1 MRPLPPPPRG
11 RPRRAPR
18 VLALLLVCAALS
30 FLCAATRA
38 EAARGRPYVNAAKT
52 TFVADNGNLLRGA
65 IISTETGSSPSVA
78 QLEGMKAVGLNA
90 VHCYAERRDYGYSA
104 GARVAAVDLAVQ
116 RTRDAGLYLVITIG
130 GGGFD
135 ANFNSAFWSFYAPR
149 YAHETH
155 VLYEIQNEPAAGSP
169 PYSGNAALMQM
180 QLTCYNIIRAAAP
193 DTPVMFMSYSSFEN
207 GPGVL
212 QDIAALGSAV
222 DWSKACIAFH
232 GYGERG
238 PAAIRQCLE
247 TVLAAGYPCFQTEF
261 YRWPW
266 GTGNFALGSGPS
278 LYQDVDE
285 TGDLERLGVSWLS
298 FLTITGVTNAAR
310 FKTPLNNGGVTW
322 TPDFG
327 TWPVPGRA
335 VFGNGGEPRLAS
347 RATTVRIQ
355 AEDFDLGGQG
365 VAYHDATATNSGG
378 AYRPGEGVDIQAT
391 TDTGGGHNV
400 GWISSGEWLEY
411 TTIIREA
418 GLYTLGLRVASPQ
431 TSNSLR
437 VRLAGVDLTGAWAFA
452 GTGANQTWATISR
465 TVNLPPGQQ
474 VLRVEALSTGFN
486 LNWIEIAPVS
496 AGVLPN
502 GAYRVLARSTGKA
515 LGVVGASTSNGAKLE
530 QRSYAAATH
539 QRWTFTHRGANH
551 YTITSAQTGRA
562 IDSAAGSSLS
572 GDNLGMWGV
581 SGSVGTLN
589 QRWIVTAT
597 DSGHHKLINANTG
610 LAMEIASA
618 STADGARIQTSE
630 YAGGAHQQW
639 SLGAPFAVSITA
651 PDADLGG
658 VEGNGGQLLVSRDV
672 AYSTSLTVNLARS
685 GTAVAGTDYAA
696 PPASITIP
704 AGAESVA
711 ISVSTIPG
719 QLPPQDRELV
729 VSIAPGTGYDVVAP
743 SSATLTIRAR
753 DAFAQWVAATFSAP
767 EQADPL
773 VSGPLAAPF
782 GDGLPNLLRG
792 ALNLGPG
799 PGPAAA
805 SLPAITTEDGHLVLR
820 YRQLSGGQGAP
831 GIDYVAGGLRY
842 VVEVAERLDSDAWSS
857 GASVVEPLGVPQV
870 IDAGTEFVAVR
881 MKAPLAEQ
889 PRAFMRLR
897 VVRVVP

>member
-38 EAARGRPYVNAAKT
+38 EAARGRPYVNAAQT

-180 QLTCYNIIRAAAP
+180 QLTCYDIIRAAAP

-212 QDIAALGSAV
+212 QDIAALGSSV

-378 AYRPGEGVDIQAT
+378 AYRPGEGVDIQTT

-452 GTGANQTWATISR
+452 GTGANQTWTTISR

-597 DSGHHKLINANTG
+597 DSGHHKLINATPASPWRSPPPPPPTARVSRLPNTPAARTSSG
-610 LAMEIASA
+610 LSARPSRSRSPRPTPISAAWKATAASFSSRATSPTRPRSPSTSRDPAPPSRARTTPRRPRASPSRPAPRAWRSPYPRFQDNCRRRIASWW
-618 STADGARIQTSE
+618 SPSPPARVTMS
-630 YAGGAHQQW
+630 
-639 SLGAPFAVSITA
+639 SRRPPPRSPSAPAT
-651 PDADLGG
+651 P
-658 VEGNGGQLLVSRDV
+658 SRSGSPPPSPRPSRRIRSS
-672 AYSTSLTVNLARS
+672 AARS
-685 GTAVAGTDYAA
+685 PRLSATACPISSAARSISARAPA
-696 PPASITIP
+696 PPRLPCPRSRPRTATSCSATGSSP
-704 AGAESVA
+704 AG
-711 ISVSTIPG
+711 
-719 QLPPQDRELV
+719 
-729 VSIAPGTGYDVVAP
+729 
-743 SSATLTIRAR
+743 RAR
-753 DAFAQWVAATFSAP
+753 RGSTMSPGACVMSSRSPSGSTPTPGRPARASSSPSA
-767 EQADPL
+767 
-773 VSGPLAAPF
+773 S
-782 GDGLPNLLRG
+782 R
-792 ALNLGPG
+792 
-799 PGPAAA
+799 
-805 SLPAITTEDGHLVLR
+805 R
-820 YRQLSGGQGAP
+820 
-831 GIDYVAGGLRY
+831 
-842 VVEVAERLDSDAWSS
+842 
-857 GASVVEPLGVPQV
+857 
-870 IDAGTEFVAVR
+870 
-881 MKAPLAEQ
+881 
-889 PRAFMRLR
+889 
-897 VVRVVP
+897 

>member
-1 MRPLPPPPRG
+1 MRPQPLPARD
-11 RPRRAPR
+11 RPRRAS
-18 VLALLLVCAALS
+18 LSLLFLVCAVASL
-30 FLCAATRA
+30 LCAAPRA
-38 EAARGRPYVNAAKT
+38 QAARGRPYINAAKT

-78 QLEGMKAVGLNA
+78 QLEGIKAVGLNA

-104 GARVAAVDLAVQ
+104 GARYAAVDLAVQ
-116 RTRDAGLYLVITIG
+116 RTREAGLYLVITIG

-135 ANFNSAFWSFYAPR
+135 ANFNSAFWNFYAPR

-212 QDIAALGSAV
+212 QDIAALGSSV

-298 FLTITGVTNAAR
+298 FLTLAGVTNDAR
-310 FKTPLNNGGVTW
+310 FKTPLNRGGVTW

-335 VFGNGGEPRLAS
+335 VYGNGGEPRLAS
-347 RATTVRIQ
+347 RAITVRIQ

-365 VAYHDATATNSGG
+365 VAYHDLTATNSGG
-378 AYRPGEGVDIQAT
+378 AYRPGEGVDIQTT

-400 GWISSGEWLEY
+400 GWISNGEWLEY

-418 GLYTLGLRVASPQ
+418 GLYTLSLRVASPQ
-431 TSNSLR
+431 TANSLR
-437 VRLAGVDLTGAWAFA
+437 VRLAGADLTGAWAFA
-452 GTGANQTWATISR
+452 GTGANQAWTTISR
-465 TVNLPPGQQ
+465 TVDLRPGQQ
-474 VLRVEALSTGFN
+474 VLRVEALSSGFN
-486 LNWIEIAPVS
+486 LNWIEIAPVA

-502 GAYRVLARSTGKA
+502 GTYRVLARSTGKA
-515 LGVVGASTSNGAKLE
+515 VGVVGASTSNGAKLE
-530 QRSYAAATH
+530 QRAYTAATH

-551 YTITSAQTGRA
+551 YTITSAQGGRA

-572 GDNLGMWGV
+572 GDNLSMWGV

-597 DSGHHKLINANTG
+597 DSGFFKLINANTG

-618 STADGARIQTSE
+618 SAADGARIQTSE

-658 VEGNGGQLLVSRDV
+658 VEGNGGRLLVSRDV
-672 AYSTSLTVNLARS
+672 AFSTSLTVNLARG
-685 GTAVAGTDYAA
+685 GTAVSGTDYAA
-696 PPASITIP
+696 LPSSVTIP
-704 AGAESVA
+704 AGATSVELT
-711 ISVSTIPG
+711 VSTVPG

-729 VSIAPGTGYDVVAP
+729 VSLAPGAGYDAGVP

-753 DAFAQWVAATFSAP
+753 DAFAEWVAATFP
-767 EQADPL
+767 EPQRADPH

-782 GDGLPNLLRG
+782 GDGLPNLLRA
-792 ALNLGPG
+792 ALGLGSAPV
-799 PGPAAA
+799 PAG
-805 SLPAITTEDGHLVLR
+805 SLPALTHEGGHLVLR
-820 YRQLSGGQGAP
+820 YRQLVGGQGRP
-831 GIDYVAGGLRY
+831 GIDYAVGGLLY
-842 VVEVAERLDSDAWSS
+842 LVEVAHDLGGGAWAS
-857 GASVVEPLGVPQV
+857 GESVVEPLGAPQA
-870 IDAGTEFVAVR
+870 IDGVTELVAVR
-881 MKAPLAEQ
+881 MKAPLAERA
-889 PRAFMRLR
+889 RAFLRLR
-897 VVRVVP
+897 VVRSTP